1 MAVEIKTIISE
12 TERRSAPKAAAGQ
25 LLSGRWVTLNG
36 SGEAAYPGAGSK
48 AGLYFLWEGSH
59 VHIGTNADF
68 SGSGNR
74 DSTVAEELPSNKATL
89 QNALVYGQFVAKVGS
104 EGVDPAASL
113 SVGDLCA
120 VDAYGRLI
128 AVGGG
133 IAVAKVE
140 AVTSDGGGITSLT
153 FKALGN

>member
-1 MAVEIKTIISE
+1 MSVELKSIFSE
-12 TERRSAPKAAAGQ
+12 VKRRSVPKNSAGQ
-25 LLSGRWVTLNG
+25 LLTGRWVTING

-48 AGLYFLWEGSH
+48 AGLYFLLEGSH
-59 VHIGTNADF
+59 VHLGTNLEF
-68 SGSGNR
+68 SGSGNH
-74 DSTVAEELPSNKATL
+74 DSTNAEALPSNAASL
-89 QNALVYGQFVAKVGS
+89 AMALAYGQFIAKVGS

-113 SVGDLCA
+113 NVGDLVA

-140 AVTSDGGGITSLT
+140 AITTDANGITSLT